1 MYLKSESQDMKLS
14 QKSQKKNQ
22 SENNQKIKDL
32 SMNLSNQSIH
42 NTGSIQ
48 SLIKLRLDQ
57 KKQSFRQTML
67 QSSKNSKL
75 SGKNNIQNEEQMLNR
90 NLEKF
95 QAFQDISYQKTVQQ
109 NLFGLKL
116 FDNKESSDQY
126 SQSQKR
132 YSNFSKEDEK
142 IEIDEEQIIQEKE
155 NNFSIQL
162 PQIDF
167 QCKQSLDKINCCL
180 NQHTQNKQT
189 QSNANQTE
197 TLINQQSFSKFQ
209 NQIQENQSKD
219 CQNTDQNQNKP
230 NNNTSF
236 FQNQNNTKTL
246 NLCQSPLS
254 SDRTQQTKNNILPLT
269 KINLQQLEKIKS
281 IEDSQFV
288 QQKLEKLK
296 AIQNKHYYEKTF
308 DNIFNFKFC
317 RGSKYSFITQKSKDT
332 IQKEVF
338 KNLNIFELY
347 KDVIFLKKAMMMILD
362 TEQLSAIKH
371 IGCSSFF
378 LDHDKNIDSSTLS
391 QLKQENRISYYEE
404 QFAVLLSE
412 ELQYQQLSK
421 FLQRCYKRE
430 NINKVDL
437 RIYSSM
443 I

>member
-269 KINLQQLEKIKS
+269 KINLQETKS
-281 IEDSQFV
+281 
-288 QQKLEKLK
+288 
-296 AIQNKHYYEKTF
+296 
-308 DNIFNFKFC
+308 
-317 RGSKYSFITQKSKDT
+317 DT
-332 IQKEVF
+332 
-338 KNLNIFELY
+338 
-347 KDVIFLKKAMMMILD
+347 
-362 TEQLSAIKH
+362 
-371 IGCSSFF
+371 
-378 LDHDKNIDSSTLS
+378 
-391 QLKQENRISYYEE
+391 KQ
-404 QFAVLLSE
+404 ALL
-412 ELQYQQLSK
+412 
-421 FLQRCYKRE
+421 
-430 NINKVDL
+430 
-437 RIYSSM
+437 
-443 I
+443 